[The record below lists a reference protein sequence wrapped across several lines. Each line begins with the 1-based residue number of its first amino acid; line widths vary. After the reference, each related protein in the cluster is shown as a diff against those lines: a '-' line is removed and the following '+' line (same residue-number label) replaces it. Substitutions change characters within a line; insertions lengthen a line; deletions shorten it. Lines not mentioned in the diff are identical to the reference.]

1 LTVQTREHQKT
12 PLWRNA
18 TFLKWLAQI
27 VALVAVVAIFVVLG
41 TQAFKNFNKSGIS
54 FGWKWLSDP
63 TGVDIREG
71 IDTSPN
77 SGIRALAVGMV
88 NTLRVA
94 VSGVV
99 VATILGTIVGI
110 GRLSKNW
117 IVSKISTV
125 YIETIRNVPLLL
137 QIFFWSAFAI
147 ALPSL
152 TRDDVREY
160 LFKASNRGFALAWLR
175 PDGGFWPWLLFVVAG
190 IVVGRFVARRL
201 RQRQEETGQTTYPLS
216 SWLLI
221 VVVLAVAGWFL
232 WPLLRVLAPLWFGI
246 ARVFG
251 AVPPLVYPVLV
262 AVGSVAASVW
272 WIRGFF
278 AARRT
283 PAGFGKLTDDDWFRV
298 VFAGISG
305 LAVAAAAF
313 VIGAFVLQVPGGAH
327 ESIAEL
333 AGVGFVRVFEWLG
346 RSFDLTSGSPVIFTK
361 AAVIVRGAGFV
372 NYGTGGVVMSIPFF
386 AVWTGVTIYT
396 AAFIAE
402 IVRAGILAVPKG
414 QSEAASALGL
424 RRSQLLRFVVL
435 PQAFRIM
442 LPPLGNQYLNLT
454 KNTTLGIAVAFPE
467 IVAVGTTLINQT
479 GQSLPV
485 VLVWMG
491 FFVTLSLG
499 TSAIVNYYNR
509 KLKLVER

>member
-1 LTVQTREHQKT
+1 
-12 PLWRNA
+12 
-18 TFLKWLAQI
+18 
-27 VALVAVVAIFVVLG
+27 
-41 TQAFKNFNKSGIS
+41 
-54 FGWKWLSDP
+54 
-63 TGVDIREG
+63 
-71 IDTSPN
+71 
-77 SGIRALAVGMV
+77 
-88 NTLRVA
+88 
-94 VSGVV
+94 
-99 VATILGTIVGI
+99 
-110 GRLSKNW
+110 
-117 IVSKISTV
+117 
-125 YIETIRNVPLLL
+125 
-137 QIFFWSAFAI
+137 
-147 ALPSL
+147 
-152 TRDDVREY
+152 
-160 LFKASNRGFALAWLR
+160 
-175 PDGGFWPWLLFVVAG
+175 
-190 IVVGRFVARRL
+190 
-201 RQRQEETGQTTYPLS
+201 
-216 SWLLI
+216 
-221 VVVLAVAGWFL
+221 
-232 WPLLRVLAPLWFGI
+232 
-246 ARVFG
+246 
-251 AVPPLVYPVLV
+251 
-262 AVGSVAASVW
+262 
-272 WIRGFF
+272 
-278 AARRT
+278 
-283 PAGFGKLTDDDWFRV
+283 
-298 VFAGISG
+298 
-305 LAVAAAAF
+305 VAAAAF